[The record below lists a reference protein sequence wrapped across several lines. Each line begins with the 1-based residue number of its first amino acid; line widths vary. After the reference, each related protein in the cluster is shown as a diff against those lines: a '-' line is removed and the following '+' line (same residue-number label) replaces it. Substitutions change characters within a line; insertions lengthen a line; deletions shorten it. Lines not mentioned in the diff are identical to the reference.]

1 MGSIGVAIMRLPES
15 IFSQVGIG
23 KEGTKMFSVDPEK
36 EDDRKRGLM
45 ADPIGIGDEYK
56 RKIPNYFF
64 FASWN
69 QEDAELTLN
78 PNYDESK
85 ILEHLNLDKSEVAI
99 PEKEHYP
106 VTTIS
111 EDSDFEVW

>member
-1 MGSIGVAIMRLPES
+1 ML
-15 IFSQVGIG
+15 
-23 KEGTKMFSVDPEK
+23 SVDPEK
-36 EDDRKRGLM
+36 EDDRERGPM

-69 QEDAELTLN
+69 QKDAELTLN

-85 ILEHLNLDKSEVAI
+85 ILEHLSIDESEVAL
-99 PEKEHYP
+99 PEEEHTP
-106 VTTIS
+106 VTILP
-111 EDSDFEVW
+111 EGSDFEVW